1 MFIFW
6 YFGGTAIAL
15 RSDSFRT
22 AYTYHSELT
31 KLSTQTSVLWR
42 CWLSGK
48 KSIRPVKNWVV
59 GYWRGANLHMAQL
72 MPLPLTVSCFSKNQI
87 GFTFLVLA
95 LLGSPSQRAVKQV
108 CVCVCACVCVST
120 QTYPELYHYLQS
132 QLLFKQLPGPQMVL
146 IKHTILSA
154 PCTTMPFIMPMTNSV
169 KSLTATDIYTNHQF
183 NSHPQANLD

>member
-1 MFIFW
+1 
-6 YFGGTAIAL
+6 
-15 RSDSFRT
+15 
-22 AYTYHSELT
+22 
-31 KLSTQTSVLWR
+31 
-42 CWLSGK
+42 
-48 KSIRPVKNWVV
+48 
-59 GYWRGANLHMAQL
+59 MAQL

-87 GFTFLVLA
+87 GFTFLVLV
-95 LLGSPSQRAVKQV
+95 LLGSPRQRAVKQV
-108 CVCVCACVCVST
+108 CVCVCVRACVHMRACVCVST
-120 QTYPELYHYLQS
+120 QTYPELYNYLQS